1 MLFDPEIR
9 TVNSCW
15 MLYKEIWLDA
25 SVGGE
30 CECWGVCG
38 GGGGGNV
45 KGGYECVSP
54 AVDDVTLREHK
65 YI

>member
-1 MLFDPEIR
+1 MRPW
-9 TVNSCW
+9 VV
-15 MLYKEIWLDA
+15 
-25 SVGGE
+25 SVSA
-30 CECWGVCG
+30 GVCVG